1 MYINLLLL
9 DSVINSIAVCSMGM
23 VMCES
28 LLLRMAFWWQFVLS
42 WHVLTSAKPSAGVF
56 TVQVF
61 FSPDLEEVGAL
72 LPIPL
77 YNMLSVG
84 FSEGPITLC
93 IIMRWL
99 TL

>member
-1 MYINLLLL
+1 
-9 DSVINSIAVCSMGM
+9 M
-23 VMCES
+23 VTHEC

-56 TVQVF
+56 TVQVL
-61 FSPDLEEVGAL
+61 FSLDLEEVGAL
-72 LPIPL
+72 LPIPF
-77 YNMLSVG
+77 YNVLSAG

-99 TL
+99 TS